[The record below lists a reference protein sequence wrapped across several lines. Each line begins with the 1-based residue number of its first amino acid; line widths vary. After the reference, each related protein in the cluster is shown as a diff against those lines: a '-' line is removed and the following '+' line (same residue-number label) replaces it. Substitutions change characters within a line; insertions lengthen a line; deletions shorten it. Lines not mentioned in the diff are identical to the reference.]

1 MLPGVRDWRK
11 VDEVLLQRACRRE
24 VDVLIKGRQKRI
36 LMVMNCS
43 VSWLWWW
50 IHEPAPVIMLYTHTH
65 TQRST
70 NKAGEKTPGS
80 SLEPLSWL
88 WHWTVLQDII
98 RYLTVLQDITVARY
112 YKISYSFARYYRRK
126 ILQDILQFCKI
137 LLLEENGWKIH
148 SIVYKYM

>member
-88 WHWTVLQDII
+88 WHWTVLQDI
-98 RYLTVLQDITVARY
+98 TVARY
-112 YKISYSFARYYRRK
+112 YKISYSFARYYQWRK
-126 ILQDILQFCKI
+126 MDERYTALFTSTCKSI
-137 LLLEENGWKIH
+137 AIAIKIF
-148 SIVYKYM
+148 IKNVLKMQQQNL